1 MKIFILFCSLLM
13 VSVLSAQKL
22 QEINP
27 LLHDTSFIAAFGVAP
42 DQTTDEQLRI
52 QTHLFYTEQLLRNI
66 DPATLTSSQKE
77 KRSFILDL
85 LHQYALAGR
94 FPVNRDYPGERRP
107 CFIDED
113 ENICAVGYLIE
124 QTKGRELA
132 NVINS
137 KHQYDFLSDMHE
149 PAINDWANEYG
160 LTIEECAMIQPTY
173 GYFPATT
180 VNAEIKTG
188 YGVSS
193 GVLIG
198 GNIAVSIVQLSKW
211 SGSGKGLAYAGLITG
226 TGQIIFGALN
236 TRKSTTTYSF
246 INAPERTISYSKQ
259 NNLSYINIGV
269 GAATIVTSTLNLIMN
284 KKNKA
289 NANAFSLCSY
299 PNYAKSMTVELAF
312 SRRI

>member
-107 CFIDED
+107 CFIDD
-113 ENICAVGYLIE
+113 DGSICAVGYLVE

-132 NVINS
+132 EAINAI
-137 KHQYDFLSDMHE
+137 HQYDFLLDMKE
-149 PAINDWANEYG
+149 PAINEWANDYG
-160 LTIEECAMIQPTY
+160 LTVEECAMIQPTY
-173 GYFPATT
+173 GYYPTT
-180 VNAEIKTG
+180 ITTSVDVKPS
-188 YGVSS
+188 YGISS
-193 GVLIG
+193 GVAIG
-198 GNIAVSIVQLSKW
+198 GNVALSILQLSKW
-211 SGSGKGLAYAGLITG
+211 SSSRGLAYAGLITG
-226 TGQIIFGALN
+226 TGQILLGVLN
-236 TRKSTTTYSF
+236 IKKSTTTRY
-246 INAPERTISYSKQ
+246 INGPETTVSYSKQ
-259 NNLSYINIGV
+259 NNLSYVNIGT
-269 GAATIVTSTLNLIMN
+269 GTATIVTSALNLFIN
-284 KKNKA
+284 KKGKEKT
-289 NANAFSLCSY
+289 NALNLYSY
-299 PNYAKSMTVELAF
+299 PNYNNSLTVGLTF
-312 SRRI
+312 SKKI